1 MRINMETETPA
12 RLAHLLEAVGEPTRL
27 RILNL
32 LQAGEFCVC
41 DLQAA
46 LELSEPLVS
55 RHLTRLRF
63 ANLVTADRDGA
74 RMVYHLMPADSR
86 TTAILQRFLSEVSRE
101 EPSLQRD
108 LERARELMHK
118 EVPRRAGTKRTH
130 EYHGMKEVSR

>member
-1 MRINMETETPA
+1 MRIYTETEIPA
-12 RLAHLLEAVGEPTRL
+12 HLAHLLEAIAEPTRL
-27 RILNL
+27 RLL
-32 LQAGEFCVC
+32 SVLQAGEFCVC

-63 ANLVTADRDGA
+63 ASLVTADRDGT
-74 RMVYHLMPADSR
+74 RMVYHLTPADSP

-108 LERARELMHK
+108 LERARELMHR
-118 EVPRRAGTKRTH
+118 EVPRRAGAKRAH
-130 EYHGMKEVSR
+130 DDHRMKEVSR